1 MKNYKIT
8 YTKRVI
14 KEIEADNFKDAAYI
28 AALEMPH
35 GYFISN
41 IEEKNEIQERQKK
54 VSDLFEELAQMF
66 NPKNYNYE
74 R

>member
-14 KEIEADNFKDAAYI
+14 KEIEADNFKDAAYRS
-28 AALEMPH
+28 ALEMPH

-54 VSDLFEELAQMF
+54 VSVLFNELAEMF
-66 NPKNYNYE
+66 NPKKL
-74 R
+74 

>member
-35 GYFISN
+35 DISF
-41 IEEKNEIQERQKK
+41 QTSKK
-54 VSDLFEELAQMF
+54 KMKSRKGKKSKRPV
-66 NPKNYNYE
+66 
-74 R
+74 